1 MTWKVNS
8 SVVRV
13 KGDVDDLIFARDG
26 KTNSQPIQIHSE
38 R

>member
-8 SVVRV
+8 SVVRD
-13 KGDVDDLIFARDG
+13 KRDVDDLIFARDG
-26 KTNSQPIQIHSE
+26 KNNSQPVQIHSE

>member
-8 SVVRV
+8 SVIRE
-13 KGDVDDLIFARDG
+13 KGDVDDLIFAGEG
-26 KTNSQPIQIHSE
+26 KNSNQPVQIHSE

>member
-8 SVVRV
+8 SVVRD
-13 KGDVDDLIFARDG
+13 KGDIDDLIFAREG
-26 KTNSQPIQIHSE
+26 KSNNQPVQIHSE

>member
-8 SVVRV
+8 SAVRD
-13 KGDVDDLIFARDG
+13 KADVDDLIFAKEG
-26 KTNSQPIQIHSE
+26 KTNSQPVQIHSE